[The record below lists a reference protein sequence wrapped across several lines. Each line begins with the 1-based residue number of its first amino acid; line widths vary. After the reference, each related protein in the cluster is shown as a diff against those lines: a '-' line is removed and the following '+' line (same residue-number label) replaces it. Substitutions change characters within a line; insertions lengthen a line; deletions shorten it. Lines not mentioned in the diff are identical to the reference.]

1 MTGYIVD
8 ASVAVEYL
16 LRTPEGRRVEDIIRD
31 RQLAAPEM
39 LDAEILSILRRHVAS
54 EKLPTGR
61 AETALRDAAAVPIR
75 RVPHRDLLVTAWH
88 NRHNVSAYDALYV
101 AAAQLLDAPLLTAD
115 GRLTR
120 APNLGIAIHHVQLS

>member
-54 EKLPTGR
+54 EKLPTER
-61 AETALRDAAAVPIR
+61 AETALRDAAVAPIR
-75 RVPHRDLLVTAWH
+75 RVPHRDLLVTAWRY
-88 NRHNVSAYDALYV
+88 RHNVSAYDALYV

-120 APNLGIAIHHVQLS
+120 APNLGIAIHHIQLS

>member
-1 MTGYIVD
+1 MTSYIVD

-16 LRTPEGRRVEDIIRD
+16 LRTPEGRRVEDIIHD

-39 LDAEILSILRRHVAS
+39 FDAEILSILRRHVAN
-54 EKLPTGR
+54 EKLPAGR
-61 AETALRDAAAVPIR
+61 AEIALRDAAAVPIR
-75 RVPHRDLLVTAWH
+75 RIAHRDLLVTAWQY
-88 NRHNVSAYDALYV
+88 RHNVSAYDALYV

-120 APNLGIAIHHVQLS
+120 APNLGIAVHYVQLS